1 VVGQV
6 ADVRTVAEVDRGHGN
21 RFVLLRYGGIDGAA
35 AWARLP
41 VQRRTLDGW
50 IGPKFE
56 MALPATRE
64 FRSLRLTAETPPAFA
79 ARGPRVTLAVDGR
92 VARTVELAAEPPRFT
107 VDVPIPSD
115 GAAHA
120 MQIESDR
127 WFTLAELGRPD
138 DGRVVVLRVMSIEAR
153 R

>member
-1 VVGQV
+1 
-6 ADVRTVAEVDRGHGN
+6 
-21 RFVLLRYGGIDGAA
+21 
-35 AWARLP
+35 LP

-64 FRSLRLTAETPPAFA
+64 FRTLRLTAETPPEFA
-79 ARGPRVTLAVDGR
+79 ARRPRLTLAIDGR
-92 VARTVELAAEPPRFT
+92 VARTVELASQPPRFT

-138 DGRVVVLRVMSIEAR
+138 DGRVVVVRVMSIEAR